1 MSERVV
7 VTGMGAITPLG
18 LNVAETWAALIAG
31 KSGVGRITFFDPS
44 PFKTQIAAEVKG
56 FDPLNYMD
64 RKEARRLDR
73 FTHFALAATK
83 EALEDAQLDPS
94 KEEPGQIGVLIG
106 SGIGGIYVILQ
117 QVEVM
122 REKGPGRVFP
132 FLVPAMLTDT
142 AAGQVAITYGLRG
155 PNFSVSAACA
165 TGGVAVGE
173 AYEIIRRGDAQV
185 MIAGGTESGIVPLA
199 MAGFDAI
206 GATSTKR
213 NHEPEKACRP
223 FDKDRDGF
231 VLAEGAGIMVLES
244 LSHARARGARI
255 YAELAGYG
263 NTADAYHLTAPT
275 ENGEGA
281 AETMRLALRKAGISP
296 SEVDY
301 INAHGTSTVLND
313 KSETAAI
320 KTVFG
325 ERAYD
330 IPISATKSMT
340 GHLVGAAGAVEAIV
354 SVKTIETGIIHPTIN
369 YEYPD
374 PECDLDYVPN
384 VARRIPQGVRVA
396 LSNSF
401 GFGGHNTSLVF
412 RALDG
417 AA

>member
-1 MSERVV
+1 MAERVV

-18 LNVAETWAALIAG
+18 LDVPTTWEALVAG
-31 KSGVGRITFFDPS
+31 RSGVGRITMFDPS
-44 PFKTQIAAEVKG
+44 PFKTQIAAEIKG
-56 FDPLNYMD
+56 FDANNYMD
-64 RKEARRLDR
+64 RREARRLDR
-73 FTHFALAATK
+73 FTHFAIAAAK
-83 EALEDAQLDPS
+83 EALADAKLDPS
-94 KEEPGQIGVLIG
+94 QEEPGQVGVLIG

-122 REKGPGRVFP
+122 REKGPGRIYP
-132 FLVPAMLTDT
+132 LTVPAMLTDT
-142 AAGQVAITYGLRG
+142 AAGQIAITYGLRG

-173 AYEIIRRGDAQV
+173 AYEIILRGDAQV
-185 MIAGGTESGIVPLA
+185 MLAGGTESAIVPLA
-199 MAGFDAI
+199 VAGFDAI

-213 NHEPEKACRP
+213 IHEPQKACRP

-231 VLAEGAGIMVLES
+231 VLAEGAGVVVLES
-244 LSHARARGARI
+244 LSHAQARGARV

-263 NTADAYHLTAPT
+263 NTADAYHLTAPW
-275 ENGEGA
+275 EDGSGA
-281 AETMRLALRKAGISP
+281 SETMRIALRKAGISP
-296 SEVDY
+296 NEVDY

-320 KTVFG
+320 KAVFG

-330 IPISATKSMT
+330 IPISGTKSMT

-354 SVKTIETGIIHPTIN
+354 AVKTIETGIIHPTIN

-384 VARRIPQGVRVA
+384 VARRIPQGVRIA

-401 GFGGHNTSLVF
+401 GFGGHNTCLIF
-412 RALDG
+412 RATNG